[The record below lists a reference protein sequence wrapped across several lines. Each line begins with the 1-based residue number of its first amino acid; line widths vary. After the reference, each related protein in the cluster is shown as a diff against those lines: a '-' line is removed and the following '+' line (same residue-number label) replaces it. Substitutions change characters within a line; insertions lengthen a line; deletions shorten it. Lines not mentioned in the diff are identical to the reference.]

1 MGALEQA
8 IEKAIEAHVDRLRL
22 AQIITGTATKVS
34 ETTCTVTR
42 EDAPDLT
49 DVRLNAI
56 DDDLQSFFTVYPK
69 ENSSV
74 VVGILEGIKTEAVV
88 LRCSEVERVSLKIG
102 DITLIIKSD
111 GVVFN
116 GGSNGLVK
124 INELINWMA
133 SVKTDLTTISTAMQG
148 LGVPI
153 VVTTATPT
161 KTNFEDVKI
170 KH

>member
-34 ETTCTVTR
+34 ETICTVTR

-56 DDDLQSFFTVYPK
+56 DDDLQSFFTIYPK

-124 INELINWMA
+124 INELINWMT